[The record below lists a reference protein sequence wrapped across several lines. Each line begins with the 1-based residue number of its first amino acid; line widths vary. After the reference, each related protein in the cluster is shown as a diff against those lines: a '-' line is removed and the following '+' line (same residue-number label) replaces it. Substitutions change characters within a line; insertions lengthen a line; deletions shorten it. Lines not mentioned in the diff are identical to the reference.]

1 MSKGERADRC
11 EQAER
16 TCAAAGVRIDFR
28 AVSRYHNS
36 MKHFRPLVIAAV
48 FLSPAFTAFASER
61 PIVTDIKAEAGSTKR
76 ISVTW
81 TPLENPEPA
90 VTSIAV
96 FRTEEPAASF
106 SEIAFL
112 APVAELAKDSA
123 SFTDSVPD
131 YKDYY
136 YTVVAV
142 TEKGRYD
149 VVIPSVN
156 ATVNGVHALL
166 PKKKGAKDTSASARE
181 KLYPAGSV
189 RETPLPYI
197 DLIESVNENKRTA
210 MGRSA
215 RAQARLLAGSAE
227 KTRGILSPYVFEEDL
242 ISPDGGDDYLL
253 FDVLKT
259 TFIKRKYA
267 DAETELLRLL
277 ATNRSEAVTSR
288 ARFYLGESYY
298 FRGNYADAVN
308 AFLYVT
314 DDYSAPAKKWIDSS
328 LDFMQLPKN

>member
-1 MSKGERADRC
+1 MSNGRA
-11 EQAER
+11 
-16 TCAAAGVRIDFR
+16 RIDFP
-28 AVSRYHNS
+28 AVSRYHNL
-36 MKHFRPLVIAAV
+36 MKRFRPIVTGIF
-48 FLSPAFTAFASER
+48 FLSAALPFFAAER
-61 PIVTDIKAEAGSTKR
+61 PIVTGIKAEAGSGKR
-76 ISVTW
+76 IFLTW
-81 TPLENPEPA
+81 TPPRNPEPA
-90 VTSIAV
+90 VTSLAV
-96 FRTEEPAASF
+96 FRTEEPAAFF
-106 SEIAFL
+106 SDPASLVPI
-112 APVAELAKDSA
+112 VKLAKDSA
-123 SFTDSVPD
+123 SFTDNVPD

-136 YTVVAV
+136 YAV
-142 TEKGRYD
+142 IALTEKGRYD
-149 VVIPSVN
+149 IVIPSVN
-156 ATVNGVHALL
+156 ATVNGVRPRL
-166 PKKKGAKDTSASARE
+166 PRKNAAKDTSASVQE
-181 KLYPAGSV
+181 KLYPEGAV

-227 KTRGILSPYVFEEDL
+227 TMHKMLSPYVFEEDL

-308 AFLYVT
+308 AFLYAA
-314 DDYSAPAKKWIDSS
+314 DAYPSLAKKWIDSS

>member
-1 MSKGERADRC
+1 MR
-11 EQAER
+11 
-16 TCAAAGVRIDFR
+16 RIDFR
-28 AVSRYHNS
+28 AVSRYHNL
-36 MKHFRPLVIAAV
+36 MKRFRPIVTGIF
-48 FLSPAFTAFASER
+48 FLSAALPFFAAER
-61 PIVTDIKAEAGSTKR
+61 PIVTGIKAEAGSGKR
-76 ISVTW
+76 IFLTW
-81 TPLENPEPA
+81 TPPRNPEPA
-90 VTSIAV
+90 VTSLAV
-96 FRTEEPAASF
+96 FRTEEPTAFF
-106 SEIAFL
+106 SDPDSLVPIAK
-112 APVAELAKDSA
+112 LAKDSA
-123 SFTDSVPD
+123 SFTDNVPD

-136 YTVVAV
+136 YAV
-142 TEKGRYD
+142 IALTEKGRYD
-149 VVIPSVN
+149 IVIPSVN
-156 ATVNGVHALL
+156 ATVNGVRPRL
-166 PKKKGAKDTSASARE
+166 PRKNAAKDTSASVQE
-181 KLYPAGSV
+181 KLYPEGAV

-227 KTRGILSPYVFEEDL
+227 TMHKMLSPYVFEEDL

-308 AFLYVT
+308 AFLYAA
-314 DDYSAPAKKWIDSS
+314 DAYPSLAKKWIDSS

>member
-1 MSKGERADRC
+1 MSNGRA
-11 EQAER
+11 
-16 TCAAAGVRIDFR
+16 RIDFPV
-28 AVSRYHNS
+28 VSRYHNL
-36 MKHFRPLVIAAV
+36 MKRFRPIVTGIF
-48 FLSPAFTAFASER
+48 FLSAALPFFASER
-61 PIVTDIKAEAGSTKR
+61 PIVTGIKAEAGSGKR
-76 ISVTW
+76 IFLTW
-81 TPLENPEPA
+81 TPPRNPEPA
-90 VTSIAV
+90 VTSLAV
-96 FRTEEPAASF
+96 FRTEEPAAFF
-106 SEIAFL
+106 SDPDSLVPIAK
-112 APVAELAKDSA
+112 LAKDSA
-123 SFTDSVPD
+123 SFTDNVPD

-136 YTVVAV
+136 YAV
-142 TEKGRYD
+142 IALTEKGRYD
-149 VVIPSVN
+149 IVIPSVN
-156 ATVNGVHALL
+156 ATVNGVRPRL
-166 PKKKGAKDTSASARE
+166 PRKNAAKDTSASVQE
-181 KLYPAGSV
+181 KLYPEGAV

-227 KTRGILSPYVFEEDL
+227 TMHKMLSPYVFEEDL

-308 AFLYVT
+308 AFLYAA
-314 DDYSAPAKKWIDSS
+314 DAYPSLAKKWIDSS